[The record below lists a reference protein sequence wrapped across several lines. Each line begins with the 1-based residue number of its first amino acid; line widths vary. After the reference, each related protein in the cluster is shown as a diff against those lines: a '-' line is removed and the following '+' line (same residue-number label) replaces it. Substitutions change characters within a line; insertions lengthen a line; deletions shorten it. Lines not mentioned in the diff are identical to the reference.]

1 MLPKRV
7 SVCVRKTMVRR
18 QGKVRSTPQIFSYSV
33 WLSYPPGF
41 PTSAAGCC
49 LWRHAKMMKTGNL
62 SFCFWSLE
70 PCFVARQV
78 SIMPFWLCLYLWNQT
93 CCLQAF
99 PNPKALRALPWK
111 VQLVRWQL
119 QKHFKGWEAKQE
131 SGFWGLLLLLSSV
144 WSRHSY
150 AACSAFLLPHIF
162 TCRFGSCSPSASLP
176 WQLEPL
182 LPRLWAR
189 QGGGPVASWVRD
201 HGGHASGRPVSFWT
215 APGWA
220 LHSAAPCPGALLRSL
235 PLLACVRGGEG
246 SAPPQR
252 WGVPQVQGRWGV
264 TARLLLRPLVS
275 CEGCHFLASEKGG
288 LDSVGQNVYVP
299 NALIWRGH
307 TNAYCIGVGTV

>member
-246 SAPPQR
+246 SAPPPKVRCAAGARALGGNSSPPAAASGLLWRVSFSGQR
-252 WGVPQVQGRWGV
+252 ERGTWFCWAECIRSQCIN
-264 TARLLLRPLVS
+264 LERP
-275 CEGCHFLASEKGG
+275 H
-288 LDSVGQNVYVP
+288 
-299 NALIWRGH
+299 
-307 TNAYCIGVGTV
+307 